1 MNIGHRIRFWDKR
14 NILDPCNFLKLL
26 YALVTRASFVMRT
39 RRCYRLTPLFLPILT
54 IYTLMGVT
62 AENSEIF
69 WNSWMNP
76 TGDVPQYCDVF
87 SNVKAMWKQCFF
99 HKTTI
104 MLIGCRRSSP
114 KSITFAAFGGIWLR
128 RHASWLV
135 LTGSRCDVRLETLC
149 GWIEYTLWARLSPL
163 SQQLQISKI
172 SRDLCSRCVVVDG
185 LAEFRSQH
193 CYESFSRAAL
203 FL

>member
-1 MNIGHRIRFWDKR
+1 MFRE
-14 NILDPCNFLKLL
+14 C
-26 YALVTRASFVMRT
+26 ALRT
-39 RRCYRLTPLFLPILT
+39 RESSSDKYWGTSPFKHLKSLVLLNF
-54 IYTLMGVT
+54 
-62 AENSEIF
+62 
-69 WNSWMNP
+69 
-76 TGDVPQYCDVF
+76 
-87 SNVKAMWKQCFF
+87 FF
-99 HKTTI
+99 HETTI

-149 GWIEYTLWARLSPL
+149 GWIEYTLRARLSPL